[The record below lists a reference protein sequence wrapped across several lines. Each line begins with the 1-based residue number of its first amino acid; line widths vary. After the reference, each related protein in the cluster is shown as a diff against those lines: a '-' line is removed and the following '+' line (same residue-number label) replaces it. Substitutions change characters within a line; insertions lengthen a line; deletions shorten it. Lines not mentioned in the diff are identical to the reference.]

1 MRRKLLGKEHEF
13 WLKEN
18 YSRYENPVLATKLTE
33 MVQKSHEKEYEEL
46 VRMLPSL
53 SDLKLI
59 ESVSERILFLS
70 KPVTISVAN
79 VKAAARRL
87 NCPRKKLGLISTLR
101 SRSAKSRHIRR
112 WAYKAIEVDKPFQW
126 FRTLKLRKSYAVK
139 FSGVRKMQNFL
150 EYLAIWNK
158 NEGIAKN
165 MVLVAEPFKKEL
177 LVRVRTKVYIN
188 INEL

>member
-53 SDLKLI
+53 SDPKLI

-112 WAYKAIEVDKPFQW
+112 WAYKAIEVDKPFQGSELSNSANPMLSNSPVSGKC
-126 FRTLKLRKSYAVK
+126 RI
-139 FSGVRKMQNFL
+139 FSNTSQ
-150 EYLAIWNK
+150 Y
-158 NEGIAKN
+158 GIRMRA
-165 MVLVAEPFKKEL
+165 
-177 LVRVRTKVYIN
+177 
-188 INEL
+188 